1 MPKPIAAQMK
11 VYERVR
17 DLDRI
22 AIPMI
27 PTVGVEMA
35 YRIAL
40 AKKTRR
46 APQKAD
52 TQSLFGEE

>member
-1 MPKPIAAQMK
+1 MAKLIAAQMK

-22 AIPMI
+22 AIPLI

-35 YRIAL
+35 YRIAM

-52 TQSLFGEE
+52 TQSLFGDS